1 MVENAD
7 IAGNGVVGETA
18 NEPIEHVKAA
28 GLSDS
33 AVSATTS
40 GSGSGSGALLD
51 RGNAATSFQADS
63 VDGVD
68 DHAPES
74 VEVLFRFRADRDAS
88 CVTVVGEFNDWSTT
102 ANPMFD
108 DGDGFT
114 TVVTLPAGRSYRY
127 RFLVDNQSWENDWHA
142 DSYEANPFGSDNCV
156 LDLRT

>member
-7 IAGNGVVGETA
+7 IAGNGVGETA
-18 NEPIEHVKAA
+18 NEPVEHVKAA

-40 GSGSGSGALLD
+40 GSGAVLD
-51 RGNAATSFQADS
+51 RGNAATPFQADS

-68 DHAPES
+68 DQHSAPES
-74 VEVLFRFRADRDAS
+74 VEVVFRFRADRDAS
-88 CVTVVGEFNDWSTT
+88 CVTVVGDFNDWSTT

-127 RFLVDNQSWENDWHA
+127 LFLVDNESWEKDRHA